1 MSVKTS
7 HTNMLE
13 VEGGHIAK
21 KHLGG
26 VFPRRILGGGNKK
39 GGNEKQGGKG
49 RAGGERRK
57 YVCVC
62 VCVCGR
68 RCLRS
73 RRSRYRCRFRR
84 LGRRAQSFVSFVSVC
99 RQIVGW
105 VCRYLFRMKVSHS
118 RMRSRIRKYRQIHPC

>member
-39 GGNEKQGGKG
+39 GENEKRETRRQREGKE
-49 RAGGERRK
+49 RGERGIARSVSIC
-57 YVCVC
+57 VCVC
-62 VCVCGR
+62 VCVWSA
-68 RCLRS
+68 LS
-73 RRSRYRCRFRR
+73 S
-84 LGRRAQSFVSFVSVC
+84 
-99 RQIVGW
+99 
-105 VCRYLFRMKVSHS
+105 
-118 RMRSRIRKYRQIHPC
+118 